1 MLKFLVFADFH
12 YRKRMYA
19 VKVEHLQQIMD
30 RAKAENVD
38 FVIHAGDFSN
48 GYRESPEIV
57 RPFLQNAYDLP
68 VYGIYGNHELEHK
81 DDDMQVVSPLLC
93 NRPVTWGGE
102 DVGYWY
108 TDINGI
114 RVIGL
119 DTNYSYSEERDAWEH
134 SQSHRSPEGNIA
146 VNSLGI
152 QQLTWLDGVLADTS
166 ARRMKAVVF
175 SHAAMTEL
183 WECSPDAVAVQAL
196 FAKYPGTVL
205 LAVNGHLHTD
215 HFAVQD
221 NVAYFDVNAAINGDW
236 WPMKEHHYTEAHT
249 FDFENYDE
257 EGKLIGTEKMLLRD
271 MKQGLNTWFF
281 ESPLSAVVTVEEN
294 GRIAIDGNKTRWV
307 YDIAPTRGG
316 DGVKNEIENRIVT
329 LQL

>member
-48 GYRESPEIV
+48 GYRESPEIIE
-57 RPFLQNAYDLP
+57 PFINNSYGLP

-81 DDDMQVVSPLLC
+81 DDDMDYVSPLLC
-93 NRPVTWGGE
+93 NRPVVWGEQG
-102 DVGYWY
+102 GYWY
-108 TDINGI
+108 ADIKGM

-134 SQSHRSPEGNIA
+134 SQSHRSPEGNVK
-146 VNSLGI
+146 VNSLGT
-152 QQLTWLDGVLADTS
+152 QQLAWLEQVLADTAS
-166 ARRMKAVVF
+166 EGRKAIVF
-175 SHAAMTEL
+175 SHAALTEL
-183 WECSPDAVAVQAL
+183 WEYSPDAKVVQGI

-215 HFAVQD
+215 HFAVED
-221 NVAYFDVNAAINGDW
+221 GVAYFDVNAAINGDW
-236 WPMKEHHYTEAHT
+236 WPMQEHHYTEEDT
-249 FDFENYDE
+249 FDFEDYDA
-257 EGKLIGTEKMLLRD
+257 EGKLVSTEKMRLKDL
-271 MKQGLNTWFF
+271 KQGLNTWFF
-281 ESPLSAVVTVEEN
+281 ETPLSAVITVEDN
-294 GRIAIDGNKTRWV
+294 GKITIEGSEARWA

-316 DGVKNEIENRIVT
+316 DGVKNCIEDRT
-329 LQL
+329 AQL